1 MKKIFGSFVLLLTF
15 ASGAIAQTTGDGFS
29 VGGVGNFGGTAVNP
43 VTENGWSSLN
53 DYRAA
58 RDCCSYTNT
67 AIDAQ
72 LWTDAGNA
80 DANSPSQIT
89 GANCAA
95 ANYQALRTACTGP
108 GSACQ
113 ATDRDTFLPMRDFNQ
128 QNPCLSPNYGS
139 YADYQAATARGF
151 GLSQLDVNLIAEA
164 NTNAWDAY
172 CPGSDC
178 STANRGQFL
187 DAKAGKNLFLAA
199 LADAATTSQDGS
211 LTWAQLTAQYGSYQV
226 SVSDPFNSAPENDW
240 LMLYLNESTNN
251 NPTAMAS
258 ATSPAGWK
266 VLVDAATTNSSK
278 IALWMIQRIQAGELA
293 TSYLTANLLGKAG
306 LGQNYTSSDVVT
318 QVVAAIT
325 DTSLTQA
332 SDVASAGS
340 MQTWIDGLVT
350 ATWDASPATSIAKVT
365 NDVSGSGAAIVTS
378 SASLGGSG
386 TLTYSLTGDE
396 SSSFSVSSSGV
407 ITTSAALAAGTF
419 NFNVVASPLV
429 GNDISKAFT
438 VTVTDP
444 AANIVASLT
453 ANTAVST
460 TDINNLVASQSTTV
474 DSDLDLTSNAI
485 HLSYVQACM
494 QGKTDA
500 AQLSACASTVDGA
513 DLNKY
518 VVAEVL
524 SGSQSG
530 TVTSSVLQDAGI
542 SSAVADIAAGNTC
555 GPNQDQSCL
564 TAALAA
570 GISGKSD
577 VSQNNIETV
586 LANYFTTAVASEPL
600 SIPTASGATGCS
612 GGQTVFAVPNP
623 PTLCASFANWNC
635 TGITDGITVVWNDS
649 GKGNINAD
657 STVFNGG
664 QYQVRARLTIGSTVR
679 EKTLSGTF
687 NLQAAV
693 AGAANGFKTASDPGY
708 WGNPYNPI
716 ARAKSRCEGWGGSLA
731 THAEIRAANAAH
743 GTIVA
748 DGTRVIFRAANG
760 DATAYTGSGST
771 TKPQCSNDFYQN
783 GNNNIK
789 GFTYKWNNNAY
800 CDGRA
805 RSENFTS
812 LCKDIPSC

>member
-1 MKKIFGSFVLLLTF
+1 MKKIFGLLVLSLAF
-15 ASGAIAQTTGDGFS
+15 ASGANAQTTGDGFS
-29 VGGVGNFGGTAVNP
+29 VGGVGTFGGTAVNP
-43 VTENGWSSLN
+43 VTENGWDSLD

-58 RDCCSYTNT
+58 RDCCSYTNSVT
-67 AIDAQ
+67 DAQ
-72 LWTDAGNA
+72 LWADAGNA
-80 DANSPSQIT
+80 DANTPGAISN
-89 GANCAA
+89 ANCAGA
-95 ANYQALRTACTGP
+95 TYVLLGTACDGAGDECQAL
-108 GSACQ
+108 Q
-113 ATDRDTFLPMRDFNQ
+113 RDTFLPLRDFNQ
-128 QNPCLSPNYGS
+128 QNPCLSPNYAN
-139 YADYQAATARGF
+139 YAAYQAAAARDF
-151 GLSQLDVNLIAEA
+151 GLNQLDLNLYTEA
-164 NTNAWDAY
+164 NTNAWDDY
-172 CPGSDC
+172 CAGGDC
-178 STANRGQFL
+178 STVNRGPFL
-187 DAKAGKNLFLAA
+187 DAKAGKNLFLSA
-199 LADAATTSQDGS
+199 LGDAATASKDGTLS
-211 LTWAQLTAQYGSYQV
+211 WAQLTAQYGSSQV
-226 SVSDPFNSAPENDW
+226 SVSEPFKSAPENEW
-240 LMLYLNESTNN
+240 LMLYLNESANN
-251 NPTAMAS
+251 SPNAMAS
-258 ATSPAGWK
+258 ATSPAGWQS
-266 VLVDAATTNSSK
+266 LVNTATANNST

-306 LGQNYTSSDVVT
+306 LGSNYTSSGVVT

-325 DTSLTQA
+325 DSSLTQA
-332 SDVASAGS
+332 SDVASAGN

-350 ATWDASPATSIAKVT
+350 VTWDASPATSIAKVT
-365 NDVSGSGAAIVTS
+365 NNVSSSGAAIVTS

-396 SSSFSVSSSGV
+396 ASSFAVSSSGV
-407 ITTSAALAAGTF
+407 ITTSAALSAGTF
-419 NFNVVASPLV
+419 SFNVVASPLV
-429 GNDISKAFT
+429 GNAITKPFT

-460 TDINNLVASQSTTV
+460 TDINNLVAGQSGTV
-474 DSDLDLTSNAI
+474 DSDLDLASNPI

-494 QGKTDA
+494 QGKTVA
-500 AQLSACASTVDGA
+500 SQLAACASSVDGT

-530 TVTSSVLQDAGI
+530 TVTSSVLQSAGI

-570 GISGKSD
+570 GISGKGD

-586 LANYFTTAVASEPL
+586 LADYFTTAVSSEPL
-600 SIPTASGATGCS
+600 SIVTASGATGCS

-623 PTLCASFANWNC
+623 PTLCSSFANWNC
-635 TGITDGITVVWNDS
+635 TGITNGISVVWNDS

-657 STVFNGG
+657 STVFSGG
-664 QYQVRARLTIGSTVR
+664 QYEVRARLTIGSTVR
-679 EKTLSGTF
+679 EKTLTGTF

-693 AGAANGFKTASDPGY
+693 AGAANGYKTASDPGY

-716 ARAKSRCEGWGGSLA
+716 ARAKWRCEQWGGTLA

-743 GTIVA
+743 GTIIA
-748 DGTRVIFRAANG
+748 NGTRVIFRAANG

-771 TKPQCSNDFYQN
+771 TKPQCSNDFYQT

-805 RSENFTS
+805 KSENFTS

>member
-43 VTENGWSSLN
+43 VTENGWSSLD

-58 RDCCSYTNT
+58 RDCCSYTNS

-95 ANYQALRTACTGP
+95 ANYQALGSACTGA

-151 GLSQLDVNLIAEA
+151 GLSQLDVNLIAET

-199 LADAATTSQDGS
+199 LANAATTSQDGS

-240 LMLYLNESTNN
+240 LMLYLNESANN
-251 NPTAMAS
+251 NPNAMAS

-266 VLVDAATTNSSK
+266 VLVDAATTNNSK

-429 GNDISKAFT
+429 GNDITKAFT

-444 AANIVASLT
+444 AANIVASLN

-460 TDINNLVASQSTTV
+460 TDINNLVSSQSGTV
-474 DSDLDLTSNAI
+474 DSDLNLASNPI
-485 HLSYVQACM
+485 HLAYVQACM
-494 QGKTDA
+494 QGKTDPG
-500 AQLSACASTVDGA
+500 QLAACASSVDGT

-518 VVAEVL
+518 VVSEIA
-524 SGSQSG
+524 SGAQSG
-530 TVTSSVLQDAGI
+530 TVTPAVLQSAGV
-542 SSAVADIAAGNTC
+542 SSAVAGIAAGNTC
-555 GPNQDQSCL
+555 GPQNDQSCISFISSAL
-564 TAALAA
+564 GTKAGVTTANIQNALVTYFDGQVTAAAT
-570 GISGKSD
+570 S
-577 VSQNNIETV
+577 
-586 LANYFTTAVASEPL
+586 VADATL
-600 SIPTASGATGCS
+600 TTGCS
-612 GGQTVFAVPNP
+612 GSSTTYQVPNP
-623 PTLCASFANWNC
+623 PSICATVHWNC
-635 TGITDGITVVWNDS
+635 TSNTTGISVVYNDQ
-649 GKGNINAD
+649 GKGNIEAD
-657 STVFNGG
+657 STQFTGNSYTVT
-664 QYQVRARLTIGSTVR
+664 ATLSIGSATR
-679 EKTLSGTF
+679 TRTINGNF
-687 NLQAAV
+687 NVQQAI
-693 AGAANGFKTASDPGY
+693 AGAQNGYKTGWQPAWWRGY
-708 WGNPYNPI
+708 DVIG
-716 ARAKSRCEGWGGSLA
+716 RAKNTCAAWGGSI
-731 THAEIRAANAAH
+731 TTYAEIQAANSQYNL
-743 GTIVA
+743 IPN
-748 DGTRVIFRAANG
+748 GTRTIFADANG
-760 DATAYTGSGST
+760 NADRSTSGRS
-771 TKPQCSNDFYQN
+771 QCSESWPQGPHSLRWYNSVLSQTC
-783 GNNNIK
+783 K
-789 GFTYKWNNNAY
+789 
-800 CDGRA
+800 GRA
-805 RSENFTS
+805 GFGRNFTF
-812 LCKDIPSC
+812 LCKDVPSC

>member
-1 MKKIFGSFVLLLTF
+1 MKKIFGLIVLSLAF
-15 ASGAIAQTTGDGFS
+15 ASGVHAQTTGDGFS
-29 VGGVGNFGGTAVNP
+29 VGGVGTFGGTAVNP

-58 RDCCSYTNT
+58 RDCCSYTNS

-80 DANSPSQIT
+80 DANSPAQIT
-89 GANCAA
+89 DANCAA
-95 ANYQALRTACTGP
+95 ASYQSLRSACTGA
-108 GSACQ
+108 GGACQ
-113 ATDRDTFLPMRDFNQ
+113 SFQRDTFLPMRDFNQ
-128 QNPCLSPNYGS
+128 QNPCLSPSYGS
-139 YADYQAATARGF
+139 YADYQAAANRNF
-151 GLSQLDVNLIAEA
+151 GLNQLDITLIAEA

-199 LADAATTSQDGS
+199 LSNAATTSQDGS

-226 SVSDPFNSAPENDW
+226 AVSDSYSSAPENDW

-251 NPTAMAS
+251 NPNAMAS

-266 VLVDAATTNSSK
+266 VLVDVATANNSK
-278 IALWMIQRIQAGELA
+278 VALWMIQRIQAGELA
-293 TSYLTANLLGKAG
+293 TSYLTANLLSKAG
-306 LGQNYTSSDVVT
+306 LGQNYTTSGVVT
-318 QVVAAIT
+318 QVAAAIT
-325 DTSLTQA
+325 DSTLTQA
-332 SDVASAGS
+332 SDVVNTGS
-340 MQTWIDGLVT
+340 IQTWINGLLT

-365 NDVSGSGAAIVTS
+365 NNVSSSGAGIVTS

-386 TLTYSLTGDE
+386 SLTYSLTGGE
-396 SSSFSVSSSGV
+396 ASSFTVSTSGV

-419 NFNVVASPLV
+419 NFNVVATPLA
-429 GNDISKAFT
+429 GTAISKPFT

-444 AANIVASLT
+444 AANIVASLS

-460 TDINNLVASQSTTV
+460 TDINNVVASQSATV
-474 DSDLDLTSNAI
+474 DSDLNLASNTI
-485 HLSYVQACM
+485 HLAYVQACM
-494 QGKTDA
+494 QGKTVA
-500 AQLSACASTVDGA
+500 SQLAACASNVDGA

-542 SSAVADIAAGNTC
+542 TSAVADIAAGNTC

-570 GISGKSD
+570 GISGKGD
-577 VSQNNIETV
+577 VSQSNIETV

-600 SIPTASGATGCS
+600 AIPTATGATGCS

-623 PTLCASFANWNC
+623 PTLCSSFANWNC
-635 TGITDGITVVWNDS
+635 TGITNGIAVVWNDS

-657 STVFNGG
+657 STVFSGG
-664 QYQVRARLTIGSTVR
+664 QYQVRARLTIGNTVR

-693 AGAANGFKTASDPGY
+693 SGAANGFKTASDPGY

-716 ARAKSRCEGWGGSLA
+716 ARAKWRCEQWGGSLA

-743 GTIVA
+743 GTIIG

-771 TKPQCSNDFYQN
+771 TKPQCSNDFYQS